1 MKLLRER
8 SVWPVGRIGYCGST
22 EVVSVNVRVTVACL
36 LRDRDGM
43 HCAVPVEY
51 FSPLDEN
58 GRRRDADERPELS
71 CGSVEF
77 VAPTE
82 YMVRPPMPPVYFFL
96 IDVSL
101 SAVKSG
107 MVKVSIGGRSS
118 VEEGLCLVGCLL

>member
-1 MKLLRER
+1 M
-8 SVWPVGRIGYCGST
+8 CF
-22 EVVSVNVRVTVACL
+22 VS
-36 LRDRDGM
+36 
-43 HCAVPVEY
+43 VPVEY

-71 CGSVEF
+71 SGSVEF
-77 VAPTE
+77 VASTE

-107 MVKVSIGGRSS
+107 MVKVNIAVTCSVDRDDFLGIAFAIGR
-118 VEEGLCLVGCLL
+118 GCDAL

>member
-1 MKLLRER
+1 MCSL
-8 SVWPVGRIGYCGST
+8 S
-22 EVVSVNVRVTVACL
+22 
-36 LRDRDGM
+36 
-43 HCAVPVEY
+43 VPVEY

-71 CGSVEF
+71 SGSVEF

-107 MVKVSIGGRSS
+107 MVKVNIAVTCGIDQDCCSWEIVCGRSRVFEVVVHCERGS
-118 VEEGLCLVGCLL
+118 RLPCM

>member
-1 MKLLRER
+1 MNSCEFCATT
-8 SVWPVGRIGYCGST
+8 SYPVCQ
-22 EVVSVNVRVTVACL
+22 NVRVTLGCFL
-36 LRDRDGM
+36 KDRNGV
-43 HCAVPVEY
+43 HCSVPVEY

-107 MVKVSIGGRSS
+107 MVKVRSFGATCN
-118 VEEGLCLVGCLL
+118 VWQGLLCLGMLL

>member
-1 MKLLRER
+1 
-8 SVWPVGRIGYCGST
+8 
-22 EVVSVNVRVTVACL
+22 
-36 LRDRDGM
+36 M

-58 GRRRDADERPELS
+58 GRRLDADDRPELS
-71 CGSVEF
+71 CGSVDF

-107 MVKVSIGGRSS
+107 MVKVSLASMGFVVVGLFVGGLRFVTGSEHDK
-118 VEEGLCLVGCLL
+118 VWGTEGRCCQFAVLRY